1 MPDDNLQEPLQPFPP
16 MLNHIIAEPVGE
28 HLARQRRNGHPR
40 GFPLQDVAE
49 VFEIGVAPA
58 DGAVLEFEG
67 GDVGAAD
74 DFVVGVHA
82 SVGAVRLR
90 VLDLEGTRQSVDGW
104 EGGCLWW
111 WVANG
116 KDSLGIIR
124 NGPLFLGSFRGA
136 HRSLRSSAGGHLAL
150 PAWCGGGLGRH
161 REVG

>member
-16 MLNHIIAEPVGE
+16 MLNHIIAESVGE
-28 HLARQRRNGHPR
+28 HLARQRWNGHPR

-74 DFVVGVHA
+74 DFVVRVHA

-90 VLDLEGTRQSVDGW
+90 VLDLEGTVSQWMDGRVPLV
-104 EGGCLWW
+104 GF
-111 WVANG
+111 ANG
-116 KDSLGIIR
+116 RNFGQIR
-124 NGPLFLGSFRGA
+124 NGPLFPGSFRGA